1 MWYKRKHKQNQF
13 LIILFALI
21 LELCF
26 VTGMSLHVANAEEAT
41 DANNKMLLNGSFEN
55 IADGV
60 TFASGVYASPTQEK
74 VTAWNTTATDGKI
87 ELFIENTNTYIPSV
101 KLIPSAGNIAAELN
115 AEEESTLYQNV
126 ATTPASI
133 YEWGLDHGARNYADI
148 MALVIGPKQTVDPSK
163 QDTNND
169 GKPDKGGRDQ
179 LMQMVDRKSV
189 V

>member
-1 MWYKRKHKQNQF
+1 MWYKRKHKQNHF

-87 ELFIENTNTYIPSV
+87 ELFKENTGTYIKGV
-101 KLIPSAGNIAAELN
+101 KLIPSAGTIAAELN
-115 AEEESTLYQNV
+115 AEEESTL
-126 ATTPASI
+126 
-133 YEWGLDHGARNYADI
+133 
-148 MALVIGPKQTVDPSK
+148 
-163 QDTNND
+163 
-169 GKPDKGGRDQ
+169 
-179 LMQMVDRKSV
+179 
-189 V
+189 